1 MSARN
6 DKPPTDTDPIALH
19 APWRDRYMQELS
31 SDSSRGGAANLPDF
45 LAGYWAD
52 PSKDEEHHVIAR
64 LGAGPTGGMVLL
76 NLYPYA
82 GGHLMAA
89 LGEAKPRLLDYSPEQ
104 RASLWRL
111 TDLAVDLVERTLEPQ
126 GVNVGINQGSAAG
139 AGLPGHLHAHVVPRW
154 SGDVNFM
161 SVVGRVR
168 VIPSALEVMAE
179 RYRATWAS
187 VRGEW
192 VV

>member
-1 MSARN
+1 
-6 DKPPTDTDPIALH
+6 
-19 APWRDRYMQELS
+19 MQELS
-31 SDSSRGGAANLPDF
+31 ADSRERGSAPMKDF
-45 LAGYWAD
+45 LAAYWAD
-52 PSKDEEHHVIAR
+52 PARDHANHVIAR
-64 LGAGPTGGMVLL
+64 LGAGPTGGMVLM

-89 LGEAKPRLLDYSPEQ
+89 LGEARPRLMDYSAEQ
-104 RASLWRL
+104 RAALWRL
-111 TDLAVDLVERTLEPQ
+111 TDLAVELVERTLEPQ

-179 RYRATWAS
+179 RFRATWAS
-187 VRGEW
+187 IRGEW

>member
-1 MSARN
+1 
-6 DKPPTDTDPIALH
+6 
-19 APWRDRYMQELS
+19 MQELS
-31 SDSSRGGAANLPDF
+31 ADSRERGSASPNDF
-45 LAGYWAD
+45 LAAYWAD
-52 PSKDEEHHVIAR
+52 PAGDHANHVIAR
-64 LGAGPTGGMVLL
+64 LGAGPTGGMVLM

-89 LGEAKPRLLDYSPEQ
+89 LGEARPRLMDYSAEQ
-104 RASLWRL
+104 RAALWRL
-111 TDLAVDLVERTLEPQ
+111 TDLAVELVERTLEPQ

-179 RYRATWAS
+179 RFRSTWAS
-187 VRGEW
+187 IRGEW